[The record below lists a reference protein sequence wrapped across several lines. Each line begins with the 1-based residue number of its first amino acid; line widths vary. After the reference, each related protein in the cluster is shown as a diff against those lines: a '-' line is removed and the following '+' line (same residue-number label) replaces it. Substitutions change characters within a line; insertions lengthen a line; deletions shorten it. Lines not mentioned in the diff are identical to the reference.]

1 MGRGGRVVAG
11 WMGLGAAAGERVRS
25 AAQQD
30 KTAPTFRAAALPAQ
44 AASRVPHPCL
54 SAGPPARPPE
64 PACRPLVGLLAEFRR
79 AASKEVLREVA
90 PLLKAYQEEVD
101 RLTSR
106 WVLHGGYCR
115 ASRRVLQGSVAGTA
129 GTQGVLQS
137 PARALQRRGC
147 ACALARAAR
156 KGRQLTVAE
165 GASLAEGAAL
175 SNLAQACPPPAPTH
189 PPQVQVWRVLLSG
202 GVPAAL

>member
-1 MGRGGRVVAG
+1 MGVPLVRS
-11 WMGLGAAAGERVRS
+11 AAQRS

-106 WVLHGGYCR
+106 WVLQGQQVDTAGPAGGYSVTGTAGPAGGYCR
-115 ASRRVLQGSVAGTA
+115 DPWRVLQGLRGCCSHQRERCSDAGA
-129 GTQGVLQS
+129 PAHWRAL
-137 PARALQRRGC
+137 PARAG
-147 ACALARAAR
+147 
-156 KGRQLTVAE
+156 
-165 GASLAEGAAL
+165 S
-175 SNLAQACPPPAPTH
+175 
-189 PPQVQVWRVLLSG
+189 
-202 GVPAAL
+202 